1 MVMFNQTATAKPPQ
15 CQCKYSIG
23 VGFHP
28 GITCAE
34 QPGMS
39 ITDNEIDPPD
49 DELECTWDMYTCRCK
64 ACLQE
69 WIDTYADAKC
79 EEMKDQL

>member
-1 MVMFNQTATAKPPQ
+1 
-15 CQCKYSIG
+15 
-23 VGFHP
+23 
-28 GITCAE
+28 
-34 QPGMS
+34 MS

-79 EEMKDQL
+79 EEMKEHQ